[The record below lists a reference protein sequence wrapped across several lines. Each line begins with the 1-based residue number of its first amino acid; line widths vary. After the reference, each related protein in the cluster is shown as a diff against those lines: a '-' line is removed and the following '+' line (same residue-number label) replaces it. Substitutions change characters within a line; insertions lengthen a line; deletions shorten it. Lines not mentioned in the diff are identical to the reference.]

1 MRKNFIIEFKFFF
14 FLVIMFFPD
23 VQCPQLLH
31 ILKSDCVND
40 FSANVY
46 LRNLIFSL
54 IDISR
59 RVIVKEQ
66 CGKFYNAKF

>member
-1 MRKNFIIEFKFFF
+1 M
-14 FLVIMFFPD
+14 VIKFFPD
-23 VQCPQLLH
+23 VQCPQLLL

-66 CGKFYNAKF
+66 CGKFYNVKF

>member
-1 MRKNFIIEFKFFF
+1 MRKNFIIEFKVFFF
-14 FLVIMFFPD
+14 MVIKFFPD

-66 CGKFYNAKF
+66 

>member
-1 MRKNFIIEFKFFF
+1 MRKNIIIKFKVFFF
-14 FLVIMFFPD
+14 MVIEFFPD

-31 ILKSDCVND
+31 IIKSDCVND
-40 FSANVY
+40 FPANAY

-59 RVIVKEQ
+59 RVIIKEQ
-66 CGKFYNAKF
+66 CGKIYNAKF